1 MTAQVTKFTSAFT
14 ATMANLVTKTINIFK
29 HNIKMDLRR
38 NIAESWG
45 TVVNCKETGISK
57 DGNEQGVP

>member
-1 MTAQVTKFTSAFT
+1 
-14 ATMANLVTKTINIFK
+14 MANLVTKTINIFK